1 MTCSEW
7 ESPVGSLGSRLCLF
21 WRAGWVQGKGFKS
34 KHRMW
39 HAKNN
44 HPDYRIK
51 QKFGLGWQDE
61 RTLLGTVLNG
71 TESLRVITDRAHRHL
86 ILKKTEELPV
96 FHYHHHHPLT
106 TGANRAFMEIPS
118 QTPWFTI
125 ITLRSLISSPES
137 LAVTLGYASLRDC
150 TLPTGYQKMR
160 DEIISLSAR

>member
-7 ESPVGSLGSRLCLF
+7 ELPVGSLGSRLCLF

-51 QKFGLGWQDE
+51 QKFGLGWQNE

-71 TESLRVITDRAHRHL
+71 TESLRVITDRAHCHL
-86 ILKKTEELPV
+86 ILEKNEELLV
-96 FHYHHHHPLT
+96 FHHPPPHPLT
-106 TGANRAFMEIPS
+106 TGANGTFMEIPS
-118 QTPWFTI
+118 QTPRFTI

-137 LAVTLGYASLRDC
+137 LAVTSGYVSLRDC
-150 TLPTGYQKMR
+150 TLPNGRQRMR
-160 DEIISLSAR
+160 DEIISLSAQ